1 MRKTETKL
9 VEEEI
14 ITSVICDSCEK
25 DIYNSDDEFYYSVIT
40 SDREWGA
47 DSSDS
52 VVQLDF
58 CSLKCTEKAMDDYF
72 SKADILYRFD
82 VTKEEN
88 NFKEFPQKKYN
99 LASYNTIK

>member
-1 MRKTETKL
+1 MRKNQKKL

-25 DIYNSDDEFYYSVIT
+25 DIYNSDQEFYYSVIT
-40 SDREWGA
+40 SDRDWGA

-58 CSLKCTEKAMDDYF
+58 CSINCVEIAMDEYF
-72 SKADILYRFD
+72 AKADTLYRFD

-88 NFKEFPQKKYN
+88 DFKRFPQKKYN